1 MFVITAFINALEGL
15 FDTIVK
21 LLELIIVIRVIIS
34 WVNADPYNNIVQV
47 IYRISDPFLRP
58 FQKLLPAWRLG
69 GLDLSPVFAFFCLEF
84 IREIV
89 DHLLMELSGYLH

>member
-21 LLELIIVIRVIIS
+21 LLELVIVIRVIIS
-34 WVNADPYNNIVQV
+34 WVNADPYNNIVQM
-47 IYRISDPFLRP
+47 IHRISDPLLRP

-69 GLDLSPVFAFFCLEF
+69 GLDLSPIFAFFCLEF

-89 DHLLMELSGYLH
+89 DHLLVQLSGSLH